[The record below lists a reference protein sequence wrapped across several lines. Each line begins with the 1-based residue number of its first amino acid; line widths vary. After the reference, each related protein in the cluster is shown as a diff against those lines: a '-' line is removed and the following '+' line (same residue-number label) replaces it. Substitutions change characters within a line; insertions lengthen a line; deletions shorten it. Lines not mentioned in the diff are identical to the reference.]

1 MQPEPHSTP
10 TLGLLS
16 PEQKIPLTPALD
28 KQSFSLW
35 GADALSA
42 HAIVTGAPNLMKGV
56 IAANMAEIANQE
68 QARVIWITDDG
79 SLEGIAARV
88 NAPYRRLALTTGRST
103 GSDGNVSGM
112 SLLPPQ
118 DEPAICINPFW
129 RPADNDGQAY
139 PLSIDEQ
146 MDIARLLVV
155 MLESIESVGA
165 VFFSLPHYRDHL
177 HQLLYSVIG
186 ICFNIE
192 HEKSPSKEIVF
203 SDFIRYLKRNSTGEL
218 KGEEVANLLSPFY
231 GEGRYASLFDGSCR
245 LPNAEGLAIFSMQT
259 LEDTPAMA
267 PAALALQQQLGV
279 RIRFGM
285 SRTDKKALV
294 FNHSWGRHLTPQYA
308 SSIAGLL
315 RDFRRYCGSC
325 IFITGDQH
333 ALERIQQ
340 ACPGDDDEGV
350 FGNLSHHFQVQQT
363 AGSYV
368 LVHTL
373 LQGTGA
379 PAATTA
385 QPGKPTAS
393 DMLELDHQLKPLLS
407 WASRFSD
414 NPLAFLVET
423 LKAKL
428 PFSQPTG
435 Q

>member
-1 MQPEPHSTP
+1 MQPEPHSPP
-10 TLGLLS
+10 TLGMLS

-56 IAANMAEIANQE
+56 IAANMAEIVSRE
-68 QARVIWITDDG
+68 QAQVIWITDDG
-79 SLEGIAARV
+79 SLEGIAARA
-88 NAPYRRLALTTGRST
+88 NAPYHRLAFTTGRSA
-103 GSDGNVSGM
+103 GADGNVSGM
-112 SLLPPQ
+112 SLLPPH

-139 PLSIDEQ
+139 PLTLDEQ
-146 MDIARLLVV
+146 MDIARLMVV
-155 MLESIESVGA
+155 MLESVGA
-165 VFFSLPHYRDHL
+165 DLTRPHYRSNL

-186 ICFNIE
+186 VCFNIE
-192 HEKSPSKEIVF
+192 HEKSPSNEIVF
-203 SDFIRYLKRNSTGEL
+203 TDFIRYLKRNSTGEL
-218 KGEEVANLLSPFY
+218 KGEEVADLLSPFY
-231 GEGRYASLFDGSCR
+231 GEGKYASLFDGSCR
-245 LPNAEGLAIFSMQT
+245 LPNAEGLAIFSLQT
-259 LEDTPAMA
+259 LEDTPALA

-285 SRTDKKALV
+285 SRADKKAMV

-308 SSIAGLL
+308 NSIAGLL

-340 ACPGDDDEGV
+340 ACPGEDDDGV
-350 FGNLSHHFQVQQT
+350 FGNLSHHFLVQQT

-373 LQGTGA
+373 MQGTGA

-385 QPGKPTAS
+385 QPGKPAAS

-428 PFSQPTG
+428 PSSQHPG